1 MKWERLCKLAGELP
15 EVKESISYR
24 TPSLEVR
31 GKGLARLKEDGKTV
45 VFMLPSVD
53 EQEFL
58 VATQP
63 DLYFI
68 TDHYRGWPAVLA
80 RLSKLKDSECRLRLE
95 QAWRRKAPRSLVT
108 KRDAAAGASA
118 AGHGATRGRSSSSR
132 AARGPSSRRRR

>member
-1 MKWERLCKLAGELP
+1 MKWERLCKLASELP

-24 TPSLEVR
+24 TPSLQVR

-58 VATQP
+58 VETQP

-80 RLSKLKDSECRLRLE
+80 RLSKLKEPECRLRLE
-95 QAWRRKAPRSLVT
+95 QAWRRKAPRSLVK
-108 KRDAAAGASA
+108 KRDAAAG
-118 AGHGATRGRSSSSR
+118 
-132 AARGPSSRRRR
+132 PSTSRRR